1 MTRDEFAADTTWNP
15 ARQADPDLVRRVF
28 ETLVDTPPAVRRR
41 SVWHVGEAMW
51 ERLRHAEASDGHALT
66 IPGWPAALVEASLC
80 GLPVR
85 LDHDNPDRLTL
96 EPEEQA

>member
-28 ETLVDTPPAVRRR
+28 ETLVDTPPAVRWR

-51 ERLRHAEASDGHALT
+51 DRLLHAEASDGKTLAV
-66 IPGWPAALVEASLC
+66 PGWPAVGVEASLC
-80 GLPVR
+80 GLPMR
-85 LDHDNPDRLTL
+85 RDYANPDRLTL
-96 EPEEQA
+96 DPEEQA